1 LNKLQR
7 ISFEL
12 KTDERDIKK
21 SAEDLVAER
30 EKVRIFLERARKD
43 LEQEQKRNEDLKR
56 KLMENDGTGSSS

>member
-1 LNKLQR
+1 LNKLHR